1 MKLNTKRTL
10 LVGIAFMSISS
21 FWQLYDFVIPLIT
34 KNEFML
40 SESMTGVVMA
50 LDNILALV
58 MLPIFGIISDKTIT
72 KYGRRMPFIVI
83 GTILTI
89 IGMLMLPYT
98 ATQGNLL
105 LFFVALGIML
115 LSIAIYRSPAVALM
129 PDVTMKP
136 LRSKG
141 NAIIN
146 LMGAIGGVVALL
158 FISQLSPEKMNSYYP
173 VFLAVALFMGI
184 GLVLMVSTIRENK
197 WAKEMHEESLKYG
210 VETEEVKA
218 EVGAELEKPVKRS
231 LSFVLLSI
239 ALWFMG
245 YNAVTSTFSR
255 YATSYIGFTESQA
268 SMVLLIAN
276 VGAIVSFIPIG
287 NISSK
292 VGRKK
297 MITVGIVLLTFAFG
311 SSTLY
316 TSYSPLM
323 IGNFLLAGFA
333 WASINVNSLPMVL
346 QMSRDSD
353 VGRYTGLYYSF
364 SMAAQIITPILS
376 GFLIDQLGFGI
387 LFPYAAFFVAFALV
401 TMSQVKHG
409 DTTIGEFIK

>member
-387 LFPYAAFFVAFALV
+387 LFPYAAFFVVFALV